1 MSSMADGFRA
11 VMAALGRGFEPDPDL
26 PFDQWAD
33 EHMVIPADSGANEYG
48 KYRSSRTPHARQV
61 MRALSPGHKCKRVVV
76 MGASQMLKTQVA
88 LNMLGA
94 TIHQGPSNFLW
105 IVPTG
110 TLVKRA
116 SIRIDKTVRAV
127 PVLAERVA
135 GKRSRDAANNLT
147 TKEFPG
153 GTLHILTAGAAA
165 NLSEVSARYIVYDE
179 IDRSDGNVNN
189 EGAPG
194 ALAEARQTTFEQNRK
209 IYYPSSPTIEGE
221 SPIATLFATGTQKE
235 ALAECIHCGHAQPLV
250 FERLM
255 KSEDGQQALYPCIE
269 CGGVHFESDKT
280 RMFQN
285 GLWSEG
291 VPGDGETESFT
302 ISQMFLPYGWLPWIA
317 LLRLYEKAK
326 RQLEQGDE
334 NEMIVFYNT
343 RLARCW
349 ARQKEQAKYD
359 ELMRRAEDYRLGT
372 VPADALV
379 LTAAIDTQNDRL
391 EFKVMGW
398 GVGMECWVVDY
409 QVILGSPAD
418 LQTWQKADELL
429 RGRYRHAHGQMMV
442 IAGAFIDSGGTATQE
457 VYNFTASR
465 QRRNIYAIKGASR
478 PNRPIISSKPTL
490 VSVNNRGAIEKNGAK
505 LWFIGTDT
513 AKDYLASRWKK
524 SSGPGAMHFS
534 TDLQE
539 DYFKQLTAEYR
550 TTVYKRGRP
559 VSVWEKKQADRNE
572 AGDLAVYN
580 LACAQFLG
588 LHKRNEHQ
596 WSILRERVKPATD
609 DLFAAAPLTL
619 DNSAATIVPVAVEE
633 TPQNTLAVNEPPQS
647 PDAQPVLAEAEVSA
661 VAAKAVAPTPQ
672 PIQTR
677 PANRAPIAPR
687 RAGGWIKKW

>member
-1 MSSMADGFRA
+1 MSNLADGFTA
-11 VMAALGRGFEPDPDL
+11 VMAAIARGLEPDPDM
-26 PFDQWAD
+26 PFDLWAD

-61 MRALSPGHKCKRVVV
+61 MRALSPSHRAKRVVV

-94 TIHQGPSNFLW
+94 TIHQAPSNFLW

-116 SIRIDKTVRAV
+116 SIRIDKTVKAV
-127 PVLAERVA
+127 PVLEERVA

-179 IDRSDGNVNN
+179 IDRSEGNVGN

-221 SPIATLFATGTQKE
+221 SPIATLYQTGTQRE
-235 ALAECIHCGHAQPLV
+235 AAAECIHCGHVQVLQ
-250 FERLM
+250 FERLI
-255 KSEDGQQALYPCIE
+255 KSEDGQQVMYPCEE
-269 CGGVHFESDKT
+269 CGGLHFESDKT

-285 GLWSEG
+285 GIWTEG

-302 ISQMFLPYGWLPWIA
+302 ISQMYLPYGWLPWIA
-317 LLRLYEKAK
+317 LMRLYEKAK
-326 RQLEQGDE
+326 RELDQGNE

-359 ELMRRAEDYRLGT
+359 ELMARAEEYMLGT
-372 VPADALV
+372 VPAKALV

-391 EFKVMGW
+391 EFKVVGW
-398 GVGMECWVVDY
+398 GEGMESWVIDY
-409 QVILGSPAD
+409 QVILGNPSD
-418 LQTWQKADELL
+418 LSTWARADELL
-429 RGRYRHAHGQMMV
+429 KGRYRHEHGQMMV
-442 IAGAFIDSGGTATQE
+442 IAGAFIDSGGAHTQD
-457 VYNFTASR
+457 VYNFVASR
-465 QRRNIYAIKGASR
+465 QKRNIYAIKGASR
-478 PNRPIISSKPTL
+478 PNRPIVSSKPTV
-490 VSVNNRGAIEKNGAK
+490 VSVNNKGQVEKHGAK

-524 SSGPGAMHFS
+524 ASGPGAVHFS
-534 TDLQE
+534 KELPE
-539 DYFKQLTAEYR
+539 DYYKQLTAEYR

-559 VSVWEKKQADRNE
+559 TSVWEKKQADRNE
-572 AGDLAVYN
+572 AGDLMVYN

-596 WSILRERVKPATD
+596 WQILRDRVKPATD
-609 DLFAAAPLTL
+609 DLFSMGLPV
-619 DNSAATIVPVAVEE
+619 DKNSATIVPVAVEE
-633 TPQNTLAVNEPPQS
+633 TPQNIQAVNEPPQS
-647 PDAQPVLAEAEVSA
+647 PDAQPVLAQAEVSA
-661 VAAKAVAPTPQ
+661 PVATPKPKPPPAPVWPSK
-672 PIQTR
+672 
-677 PANRAPIAPR
+677 PAPMPR
-687 RAGGWIKKW
+687 RVGWIKKW

>member
-1 MSSMADGFRA
+1 MSDMANGYAA
-11 VMAALGRGFEPDPDL
+11 VMDAIAKGLAPDPNM

-61 MRALSPGHKCKRVVV
+61 MRVLSPSHKCKRVVV
-76 MGASQMLKTQVA
+76 KGASQMLKTQVA

-94 TIHQGPSNFLW
+94 TIHQAPSNFLW

-110 TLVKRA
+110 TLVKRS

-127 PVLAERVA
+127 PVLESRVA
-135 GKRSRDAANNLT
+135 SKRSRDAANNLT
-147 TKEFPG
+147 TKEYPG

-179 IDRSDGNVNN
+179 IDRSEGNVGN

-221 SPIATLFATGTQKE
+221 SPIDTLYKTGTQRE
-235 ALAECIHCGHAQPLV
+235 AAAECIHCGYVQVLE
-250 FERLM
+250 FERLI
-255 KSEDGQQALYPCIE
+255 KSEDGLQVMYPCE
-269 CGGVHFESDKT
+269 SCGGLHFESDKT
-280 RMFQN
+280 RMFAN
-285 GLWSEG
+285 GIWTDG
-291 VPGDGETESFT
+291 VQGDGETESFT
-302 ISQMFLPYGWLPWIA
+302 ISQMYLPYGWLPWLA
-317 LLRLYEKAK
+317 LMRLYEKAK
-326 RQLEQGDE
+326 RQMDQGDE

-359 ELMRRAEDYRLGT
+359 ELMARAEEYPLGT
-372 VPADALV
+372 VPANALV

-391 EFKVMGW
+391 EFKVVGW
-398 GVGMECWVVDY
+398 GEGMESWVVDY
-409 QVILGSPAD
+409 QIILGSPAD
-418 LQTWQKADELL
+418 QATWQRADELL
-429 RGRYRHAHGQMMV
+429 RGRYRHEHGQMMV

-457 VYNFTASR
+457 VYNFTGPR
-465 QRRNIYAIKGASR
+465 QKRNVYAIKGASR
-478 PNRPIISSKPTL
+478 PHRPIVSSKPTL
-490 VSVNNRGAIEKNGAK
+490 VGVNNRGQIEKHGAK
-505 LWFIGTDT
+505 MWFIGTDT
-513 AKDYLASRWKK
+513 AKDYLAARWKK
-524 SSGPGAMHFS
+524 TSGPGAVHFS
-534 TDLQE
+534 KELTE
-539 DYFKQLTAEYR
+539 DYYKQLTAEYR

-572 AGDLAVYN
+572 AGDLMVYN

-596 WSILRERVKPATD
+596 WQLLRDRVKPSTE
-609 DLFAAAPLTL
+609 DLFSTPLPV
-619 DNSAATIVPVAVEE
+619 DNKSATIVPVAVDENQ
-633 TPQNTLAVNEPPQS
+633 QNTPVVNEPPQS
-647 PDAQPVLAEAEVSA
+647 PDANPVPAQVAQQPP
-661 VAAKAVAPTPQ
+661 AKVRPSKATPM
-672 PIQTR
+672 
-677 PANRAPIAPR
+677 PR

>member
-1 MSSMADGFRA
+1 MSARDLPTFTGLADGYAA
-11 VMAALGRGFEPDPDL
+11 VMQAIAKGLAPDPNMPMDE
-26 PFDQWAD
+26 WAD
-33 EHMVIPADSGANEYG
+33 AHMVIPADSGANEYG

-94 TIHQGPSNFLW
+94 TIHQAPSNFLW

-127 PVLAERVA
+127 QVLEERVA
-135 GKRSRDAANNLT
+135 SKRSRDAANNLT

-179 IDRSDGNVNN
+179 IDRSEGNVGN

-221 SPIATLFATGTQKE
+221 SPIDALYKGGTQRE
-235 ALAECIHCGHAQPLV
+235 AMAECIHCGHAQTLE
-250 FERLM
+250 FERLI
-255 KSEDGQQALYPCIE
+255 KSEDGQQVMYPCAE
-269 CGGVHFESDKT
+269 CGGLHFESDKT
-280 RMFQN
+280 RMFQA
-285 GLWSEG
+285 GRWTDG
-291 VPGDGETESFT
+291 VAGDGETESFT
-302 ISQMFLPYGWLPWIA
+302 ISQMFLPYGWLPWLA
-317 LLRLYEKAK
+317 LMRLYEKAK
-326 RQLEQGDE
+326 AQMEQGNE

-359 ELMRRAEDYRLGT
+359 ELMARAEDYLLGT
-372 VPADALV
+372 VPAKALV

-391 EFKVMGW
+391 EMKVVGW
-398 GVGMECWVVDY
+398 GEGMECWVVDY
-409 QVILGSPAD
+409 QIILGSPAD
-418 LQTWQKADELL
+418 LSTWQRADELL
-429 RGRYRHAHGQMMV
+429 RGRYRHEHGQMMV

-457 VYNFTASR
+457 VYNFTSSR
-465 QRRNIYAIKGASR
+465 QKRNVYAIKGASR
-478 PNRPIISSKPTL
+478 PNRPIVSSKPTL
-490 VSVNNRGAIEKNGAK
+490 VGVNNKGHTEKHGAK
-505 LWFIGTDT
+505 MWFIGTDT

-524 SSGPGAMHFS
+524 TEGPGAVHFS
-534 TDLQE
+534 KELTE
-539 DYFKQLTAEYR
+539 DYYKQLTAEYR
-550 TTVYKRGRP
+550 TTVYKRGKP

-572 AGDLAVYN
+572 AGDLMVYN

-588 LHKRNEHQ
+588 LNKRNEHQ
-596 WSILRERVKPATD
+596 WQILRDRVKPATD
-609 DLFAAAPLTL
+609 DLFATPLPL
-619 DNSAATIVPVAVEE
+619 DKQSATIVPVAVQEYQK
-633 TPQNTLAVNEPPQS
+633 TTQAVNEQPPQ
-647 PDAQPVLAEAEVSA
+647 PDADPVPVQAPPPI
-661 VAAKAVAPTPQ
+661 VAKPM
-672 PIQTR
+672 QTR
-677 PANRAPIAPR
+677 PSKLPALPKR
-687 RAGGWIKKW
+687 GGWIKKW

>member
-1 MSSMADGFRA
+1 MSNLADGFAA
-11 VMAALGRGFEPDPDL
+11 VLAAIARGLEPDPDM
-26 PFDQWAD
+26 PFDLWAD

-61 MRALSPGHKCKRVVV
+61 MRALSPSHKAKRVVV

-94 TIHQGPSNFLW
+94 TIHQAPSNFLW

-127 PVLAERVA
+127 PVLEERVA

-179 IDRSDGNVNN
+179 IDRSEGNVGN

-221 SPIATLFATGTQKE
+221 SPIATLYKTGTQRE
-235 ALAECIHCGHAQPLV
+235 AAAECIHCGHVQVLQ
-250 FERLM
+250 FERLI
-255 KSEDGQQALYPCIE
+255 KSEDGQQVMYPCEE
-269 CGGVHFESDKT
+269 CGGLHFESDKT

-285 GLWSEG
+285 GIWTDG

-302 ISQMFLPYGWLPWIA
+302 ISQMYLPYGWLPWSA
-317 LLRLYEKAK
+317 LFRLYEKAK
-326 RQLEQGDE
+326 REMEQGNE

-359 ELMRRAEDYRLGT
+359 ELMARAEDYLLGT
-372 VPADALV
+372 VPSKALV

-391 EFKVMGW
+391 EFKVVGW
-398 GVGMECWVVDY
+398 GEGMESWVIDY
-409 QVILGSPAD
+409 QVILGNPAD
-418 LQTWQKADELL
+418 LSTWARADELL
-429 RGRYRHAHGQMMV
+429 KGRYRHEHGQMMV
-442 IAGAFIDSGGTATQE
+442 IAGAFIDSGGAHTQD
-457 VYNFTASR
+457 VYNFVASR
-465 QRRNIYAIKGASR
+465 QKRNIYAIKGASR
-478 PNRPIISSKPTL
+478 PNRPIVSSKPT
-490 VSVNNRGAIEKNGAK
+490 VVTVNNKGNVEKHGAK

-524 SSGPGAMHFS
+524 ASGPGAVHFS
-534 TDLQE
+534 KELPE
-539 DYFKQLTAEYR
+539 DYYKQLTAEYR

-572 AGDLAVYN
+572 AGDLMVYN

-596 WSILRERVKPATD
+596 WQILRDRVKPATD
-609 DLFAAAPLTL
+609 DLFSMGLQV
-619 DNSAATIVPVAVEE
+619 DKNSATIMPVAVEE
-633 TPQNTLAVNEPPQS
+633 TPQNIQAVNEPPQS
-647 PDAQPVLAEAEVSA
+647 PDAQPVLAQAAVSA
-661 VAAKAVAPTPQ
+661 PVATPKPVPPPVTARPSKAAPM
-672 PIQTR
+672 
-677 PANRAPIAPR
+677 PR
-687 RAGGWIKKW
+687 RVGWIKKW

>member
-1 MSSMADGFRA
+1 MSNIADGYAA
-11 VMAALGRGFEPDPDL
+11 VTAAIARGLAPDPDM

-61 MRALSPGHKCKRVVV
+61 MRALSPSHKCKRVAVK
-76 MGASQMLKTQVA
+76 GASQMLKTQVA

-94 TIHQGPSNFLW
+94 TIHQAPSNFLW

-110 TLVKRA
+110 TLVKRS

-127 PVLAERVA
+127 PVLTERVA
-135 GKRSRDAANNLT
+135 SKRSRDAANNLT
-147 TKEFPG
+147 TKEYPG

-179 IDRSDGNVNN
+179 IDRSEGNVGN

-221 SPIATLFATGTQKE
+221 SPIDTLYKSGTQRE
-235 ALAECIHCGHAQPLV
+235 AAAECIHCGEVQVLQ
-250 FERLM
+250 FERLI
-255 KSEDGQQALYPCIE
+255 KSEDGLQVMYPCE
-269 CGGVHFESDKT
+269 SCGGLHFESDKT

-285 GLWSEG
+285 GLWTDG
-291 VPGDGETESFT
+291 VAGDGETESFT
-302 ISQMFLPYGWLPWIA
+302 ISQMYLPYGWLPWWA
-317 LLRLYEKAK
+317 LVRLYEKAK
-326 RQLEQGDE
+326 HQLDQGDE

-359 ELMRRAEDYRLGT
+359 ELMARAEDYLLGT
-372 VPADALV
+372 VPAKALV

-391 EFKVMGW
+391 EFKVVGW
-398 GVGMECWVVDY
+398 GEGMESWVIDY
-409 QVILGSPAD
+409 QIILGSPAD
-418 LQTWQKADELL
+418 LPTWQRADELL
-429 RGRYRHAHGQMMV
+429 RGRYRHENGQMMV
-442 IAGAFIDSGGTATQE
+442 IAGAFVDSGGAHTQD
-457 VYNFTASR
+457 VYSFTASR
-465 QRRNIYAIKGASR
+465 QKRNIYAIKGASR
-478 PNRPIISSKPTL
+478 PHRPIVSSKPTL
-490 VSVNNRGAIEKNGAK
+490 VGVTNKGQLEKHGAK
-505 LWFIGTDT
+505 MWFIGTDT

-524 SSGPGAMHFS
+524 VSGPGAVHFS
-534 TDLQE
+534 KDLSE
-539 DYFKQLTAEYR
+539 DYYKQLTAEYR

-572 AGDLAVYN
+572 AGDLMVYN

-596 WSILRERVKPATD
+596 WQILRDRVKPSTD
-609 DLFAAAPLTL
+609 DLFSTPLPL
-619 DNSAATIVPVAVEE
+619 DNNSATIVPVAVEE
-633 TPQNTLAVNEPPQS
+633 NISSLPAVNEPPPT
-647 PDAQPVLAEAEVSA
+647 PDAQPEPVR
-661 VAAKAVAPTPQ
+661 AKATVPQPTPA
-672 PIQTR
+672 R
-677 PANRAPIAPR
+677 PSKPTPMPR
-687 RAGGWIKKW
+687 RGGGWIKKW